1 MGNGLDAPKAAFRG
15 GGFRGCSVSMSDD
28 EVSRLRRQEACE
40 PALDTGHLLRATHSR
55 CTTQRFYGN
64 PRVAT
69 VRYCE
74 RATQPTSA
82 LRFTVEV
89 PVG

>member
-40 PALDTGHLLRATHSR
+40 PALDTGALAKGDAQSMH
-55 CTTQRFYGN
+55 Y
-64 PRVAT
+64 AT
-69 VRYCE
+69 V
-74 RATQPTSA
+74 
-82 LRFTVEV
+82 LR
-89 PVG
+89 